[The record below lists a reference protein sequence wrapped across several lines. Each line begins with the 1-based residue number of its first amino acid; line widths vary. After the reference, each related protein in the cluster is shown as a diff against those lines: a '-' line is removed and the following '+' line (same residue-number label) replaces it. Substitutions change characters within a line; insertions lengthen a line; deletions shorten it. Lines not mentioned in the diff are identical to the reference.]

1 MNEIYNELKT
11 LLEKSYSPYSKFKV
25 ASIVLDKGGKK
36 FKGVNVENAA
46 YPSGICAERSALF
59 GAISHGFKPG
69 SIDKIYIFSSSNEPI
84 APCLGCR
91 QVMTELM
98 DENALVI
105 LISNDGKKIVER
117 KLEEFCPYP
126 VKAKDIK

>member
-59 GAISHGFKPG
+59 G
-69 SIDKIYIFSSSNEPI
+69 
-84 APCLGCR
+84 L
-91 QVMTELM
+91 
-98 DENALVI
+98 
-105 LISNDGKKIVER
+105 
-117 KLEEFCPYP
+117 
-126 VKAKDIK
+126 